1 MATKA
6 KSPAEDSFVRKV
18 VLLENAVMEGKIP
31 PEWPSITKITD
42 LRDWEAKPLG
52 LTSWK
57 SNSIHARSGPYA
69 PVRARFEAILPL
81 LLEIRGNK
89 STKKTIVRRSDVER
103 ILREQ
108 VKRLAIQNEDLFF
121 SVQKLEREVAILN
134 ERLAAANKKL
144 NTIAPISRNA
154 RDV

>member
-1 MATKA
+1 MAIKA

-18 VLLENAVMEGKIP
+18 VLLENAVMEGKVP

-42 LRDWEAKPLG
+42 LQDWKDKPLG

-81 LLEIRGNK
+81 VLEIRGHA
-89 STKKTIVRRSDVER
+89 STKNTIVRRSDVER
-103 ILREQ
+103 LLREQ

-121 SVQKLEREVAILN
+121 RVQALDREVAVLN
-134 ERLAAANKKL
+134 ERLAAASKKL
-144 NTIAPISRNA
+144 STIAPISRGV
-154 RDV
+154 RDA